1 MSYIFDT
8 RLGKQ
13 LYQLLPEVYRTRDKK
28 TGQAGG
34 VAGTEDLAKYLDAHG
49 HLLDLIHATLEQQ
62 LSDSLP
68 KYSQDWLL
76 PYFAGLLA
84 ANIVSPEPEGRHA
97 EIDHAISWRQRK
109 GTLKC
114 AEEISE
120 VVGQMEVEIQ
130 EGWKRVAMTPRIGMP
145 IIPAKAWD
153 DTLNINMNIPSDAAQ
168 HPGLPAI
175 MVDLRR
181 ASRAVE
187 AKSTNPAS
195 RVSRFSGVKRT
206 WRQVNYHGNPCFP
219 GSFDDMSPRTI
230 DLRSPN
236 TLNGHHH
243 HKRLLAYA
251 PPPVGFFSFEPIKMT
266 WDKALE
272 ENYIEQK
279 NESGVLIYSNNT
291 NRTLIVYDA
300 AEDTPDDTITLESGK
315 NYKIETINFS
325 GTLLLDD
332 GQLEL
337 NQVEAK
343 TLRVNTSSTDTA
355 VLMAKDCL
363 FDTLSVVNGI
373 AELDS
378 CTVRDIAYLI
388 NVKVTDSILMNVS
401 DPKITGTIQYSRIP
415 NELLSDVDKR
425 TVEDSVSD
433 TPEYFSHN
441 NTLAARSVLT
451 PNTPESIYAGASDG
465 GEMGYFHHGRKGR
478 PVIISGN
485 FDLNLPVT
493 GGYPLTD
500 VIFVDNVEV
509 LSGSLELERS
519 AVKSL
524 TIKTPLPNDNKQ
536 EIIPALNAIDCL
548 FDTLTVTDNV
558 PRLEY
563 CTVMQEADCK
573 YLQASDCIFVEAIRN
588 IQDPKA
594 YTNPPSLLNCIRYSN
609 IPAGLDDDVAIALR
623 IKDESNRVRLG
634 SNTMETPVF
643 IRFEYCNST
652 QFEHRIFGEPGY
664 GVLSMVTSDG
674 IRFGAEDRGEM
685 GGYHHKYYSLKSEA
699 VLDKL
704 REFLPV
710 GIEPVLIQ
718 DARLLQVP
726 PEQPDI

>member
-1 MSYIFDT
+1 MSYIFNT

-28 TGQAGG
+28 TGHAGG

-49 HLLDLIHATLEQQ
+49 HMLDLIHATLEQQ
-62 LSDSLP
+62 LADSLP
-68 KYSQDWLL
+68 KSSQDWLL
-76 PYFAGLLA
+76 PYFADLLA

-114 AEEISE
+114 AEEIAE

-130 EGWKRVAMTPRIGMP
+130 EGWKRVAMTPHIGMP

-153 DTLNINMNIPSDAAQ
+153 DTLNINRKIPSDAAQ
-168 HPGLPAI
+168 HPGLPAV

-181 ASRAVE
+181 VSRAVE
-187 AKSTNPAS
+187 AETTNPAS
-195 RVSRFSGVKRT
+195 RVSRFSGVKGT
-206 WRQVNYHGNPCFP
+206 WRQMNYHGNPCFP

-230 DLRSPN
+230 DVRTPN
-236 TLNGHHH
+236 IQNGHHH

-251 PPPVGFFSFEPIKMT
+251 PPPVGFFPFKPLIMT
-266 WDKALE
+266 WVKALE
-272 ENYIEQK
+272 ENYIEEK
-279 NESGVLIYSNNT
+279 NESGVLIYSNDT
-291 NRTLIVYDA
+291 NRTLIVYDEEA
-300 AEDTPDDTITLESGK
+300 DIPDDTITLESGK
-315 NYKIETINFS
+315 NYKIENINFS

-332 GQLEL
+332 GHLEL

-343 TLRVNTSSTDTA
+343 KVQVNKSSTDTA
-355 VLMAKDCL
+355 VLTAKDCL
-363 FDTLSVVNGI
+363 FSTLSVGNGI

-378 CTVRDIAYLI
+378 CTVRDIAYLLI
-388 NVKVTDSILMNVS
+388 VKVTDSILMNVS
-401 DPKITGTIQYSRIP
+401 DPIITGTIQYSRIP
-415 NELLSDVDKR
+415 NELLSDIDNR

-433 TPEYFSHN
+433 TPEYFNIN

-451 PNTPESIYAGASDG
+451 PNTPESIYVGASDG

-478 PVIISGN
+478 PVIFTGD

-500 VIFVDNVEV
+500 VIFVDNVKV
-509 LSGSLELERS
+509 SSGSLKLERS

-524 TIKTPLPNDNKQ
+524 EIETHLPEDNTQ

-548 FDTLTVTDNV
+548 FDTLTVKNNLS
-558 PRLEY
+558 RLEY
-563 CTVMQEADCK
+563 CTVMKEADCK
-573 YLQASDCIFVEAIRN
+573 YLQASDCIFVEAIKN
-588 IQDPKA
+588 INDPKI
-594 YTNPPSLLNCIRYSN
+594 YKDPPSFLNCIRYSN
-609 IPAGLDDDVAIALR
+609 FPAGLDDAVAIALR
-623 IKDESNRVRLG
+623 IKDGSNRVRLG

-643 IRFEYCNST
+643 IRFKYCDSA
-652 QFEHRIFGEPGY
+652 QIEDRIFGEPGY

-674 IRFGAEDRGEM
+674 IRFGAEDSGEM
-685 GGYHHKYYSLKSEA
+685 GSYHHKYYSLKSEA

-726 PEQPDI
+726 PEQQDK